1 MFERMGKK
9 FQCLEEQ
16 EKNFNVS
23 KDKKGNLTLG
33 RIS

>member
-16 EKNFNVS
+16 EQNFSVS